1 MGIGESNQG
10 SPTNQNFLEQKL
22 CLMRRAI
29 NTRKLYVWGVYSR
42 DVFSTNCWLQNMKF
56 QFSCSGVVY
65 CLKRPSMIFPC
76 APRISLPDPFS
87 PLLHFSISFTFQWH
101 SPSTLFSFYVCT
113 YFSGLEGRPYMGG
126 YISAQLWYCRRCLF
140 ISANPHFWR
149 VVSFYKDLTFSRF
162 CYPSISTCGLCLATF
177 SSRARVAG
185 NESW

>member
-1 MGIGESNQG
+1 M
-10 SPTNQNFLEQKL
+10 
-22 CLMRRAI
+22 
-29 NTRKLYVWGVYSR
+29 
-42 DVFSTNCWLQNMKF
+42 
-56 QFSCSGVVY
+56 VY

-76 APRISLPDPFS
+76 APRISFPDPFS

-113 YFSGLEGRPYMGG
+113 YFSGLVGRPYMGG

-162 CYPSISTCGLCLATF
+162 CYPSISTCGLCVATF

-185 NESW
+185 NESWLKNVESCVKKELYFFKRMLTEIWKTAIKYTNRPHSLLVDLSL